1 MAGQPLVAFPD
12 SQIAPPTDAIRI
24 GAAAPD
30 TVIEVSVYVKSRGGE
45 ADALAGAMD
54 PRAALAAHRAHA
66 HHDDFERVGAFATAY
81 GLSVSTIEPARRL
94 IKLKG
99 PASALQAAF
108 GTRLDLYQQGDREFR
123 ARSGVLHLPADLLPI
138 VEAVL
143 GLDNRPAAFAK
154 ALPMTA
160 PPDAGYLPNQVGA
173 LYDFPTGVTGAGQC
187 IAIIELGGGYRDSD
201 NQAAFAA
208 MGLAMPTIVAV
219 PVDSATNNPGQSN
232 AADEEVALDI
242 QVAGGVAPGAKLA
255 VYFAPMT
262 FTGFVDA
269 VSTAIHD
276 TTQEVTV
283 ISISWGENETAWP
296 AANRQSMDSALQ
308 DAALLRISVFV
319 AAGDNLAT
327 NGASDGALHV
337 QYPASSPWAIG
348 CGGTLIA
355 TSGGAI
361 TSEVVW
367 SDTGNGQGTG
377 GGIST
382 LYPVPD
388 FQNAA
393 NAGTGRGVPDVAGNA
408 AEPSGYAVILAG
420 AAKVVGGT
428 SAVAPLW
435 AGLAALINEK
445 ATLPIGF
452 FLPDLYA
459 APELLRPITEG
470 DNKPKGTEVGYSA
483 GPGWN
488 ACTGLGV
495 PQGMALFG
503 KFAARDQS

>member
-1 MAGQPLVAFPD
+1 MPGQPLVAFPD
-12 SQIAPPTDAIRI
+12 SQIAPPTDAVRI

-30 TVIEVSVYVKSRGGE
+30 TMIEVSVYVKSRGGE
-45 ADALAGAMD
+45 ADALAGAME
-54 PRAALAAHRAHA
+54 PRAALAAHRALA
-66 HHDDFERVGAFATAY
+66 HRDDFERIGRFAAAY
-81 GLSVSTIEPARRL
+81 GLNVGTIEPARRL

-99 PASALQAAF
+99 PVAALQAAF

-123 ARSGVLHLPADLLPI
+123 ARSGMLYLPADLLPI

-160 PPDAGYLPNQVGA
+160 PPETGYRPNQVGA
-173 LYDFPTGVTGAGQC
+173 LYDFPTGVSGAGQC

-208 MGLAMPTIVAV
+208 MGLGVPTIVAI
-219 PVDSATNNPGQSN
+219 PVDGAANSPGQSN

-255 VYFAPMT
+255 VYFAPAS
-262 FTGFVDA
+262 FSGFVDA
-269 VSTAIHD
+269 ISAAVHD
-276 TTQEVTV
+276 TAQEVTV
-283 ISISWGENETAWP
+283 ISISWGVNETAWS
-296 AANRQSMDSALQ
+296 AAARQAMDAAFQ
-308 DAALLRISVFV
+308 DAATLRISVFV

-327 NGASDGALHV
+327 NGAGDGALHV

-348 CGGTLIA
+348 CGGTLITTA
-355 TSGGAI
+355 EDAI
-361 TSEVVW
+361 TAEVVW
-367 SDTGNGQGTG
+367 GDTGNGEGTG

-388 FQNAA
+388 FQQAA
-393 NAGTGRGVPDVAGNA
+393 NPGTGRGVPDVAGNA
-408 AEPSGYAVILAG
+408 AQPSGYAAVVNG
-420 AAKVVGGT
+420 AAKVIGGT

-445 ATLPIGF
+445 ADLPIGF
-452 FLPDLYA
+452 FLADLYA

-470 DNKPKGTEVGYSA
+470 DNKPKGTTIGYSA